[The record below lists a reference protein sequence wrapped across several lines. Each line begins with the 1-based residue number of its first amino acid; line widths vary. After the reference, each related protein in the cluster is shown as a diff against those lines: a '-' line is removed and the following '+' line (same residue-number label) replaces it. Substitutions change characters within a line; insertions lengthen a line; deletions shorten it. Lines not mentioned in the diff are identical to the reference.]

1 MKLNEKNDMMSILI
15 AMPCYGGMVSD
26 KTAKGLFN
34 LGKELRT
41 AGIDHGLLTLSNES
55 LVTKARSK
63 MVNFFMNNTEYDRIL
78 FIDADI
84 GFTPEQVFDLLKHD
98 KDIVCGAYPM
108 KGIPLRYNYN
118 ISQPEVK
125 EEELIKIENIGFGFS
140 LIKRKVFEDISQKH
154 GEELK
159 YYPATNNSTHS
170 PTDKEYHNSYH
181 YFLELKKDMS
191 YLPEDFSFFERAKSV
206 GYSVWL
212 NTNIRLEHVGS
223 HVYSEE

>member
-1 MKLNEKNDMMSILI
+1 MCSVMI
-15 AMPCYGGMVSD
+15 AMPCYGGVVSD

-41 AGIDHGLLTLSNES
+41 AGIDHGLLTMANES
-55 LVTKARSK
+55 LVTKARSRIA
-63 MVNFFMNNTEYDRIL
+63 NFFMNNTEYDYIL

-84 GFTPEQVFDLLKHD
+84 GFTPEDVFKLLVSN
-98 KDIVCGAYPM
+98 KDITCGAYPM

-125 EEELIKIENIGFGFS
+125 EGDLVKIENIGFGFA
-140 LIKRKVFEDISQKH
+140 LIHRRVFEDISNKYK
-154 GEELK
+154 EELK
-159 YYPATNNSTHS
+159 YFPATNNSS
-170 PTDKEYHNSYH
+170 YPPTEKEYHNSYH

-206 GYSVWL
+206 GYTAWL
-212 NTNIRLEHVGS
+212 NTTIKLSHVGS
-223 HVYSEE
+223 HVYYEE

>member
-1 MKLNEKNDMMSILI
+1 MCSVMI
-15 AMPCYGGMVSD
+15 AMPCYGGVVSD

-41 AGIDHGLLTLSNES
+41 AGIDHGLLTMANES
-55 LVTKARSK
+55 LVTKARSRIA
-63 MVNFFMNNTEYDRIL
+63 NFFMNNTEYEYIL

-84 GFTPEQVFDLLKHD
+84 GFTPEDVFKLLSSN

-118 ISQPEVK
+118 LSQPEVK
-125 EEELIKIENIGFGFS
+125 EGDLVRIENIGFGFA
-140 LIKRKVFEDISQKH
+140 LIHRKVFESISNKY

-159 YYPATNNSTHS
+159 YFPATNNSS
-170 PTDKEYHNSYH
+170 YPPTEKEYHNSYH

-206 GYSVWL
+206 GYTTWL
-212 NTNIRLEHVGS
+212 NTTIRLAHVGS
-223 HVYSEE
+223 HVYQEE

>member
-1 MKLNEKNDMMSILI
+1 MI
-15 AMPCYGGMVSD
+15 AMPCYGGVVSD

-41 AGIDHGLLTLSNES
+41 AGIDHGLLTMANES
-55 LVTKARSK
+55 LVTKARSRIA
-63 MVNFFMNNTEYDRIL
+63 NFFMNNTEYEYIL

-84 GFTPEQVFDLLKHD
+84 GFTPEDVFKLIVSQ

-118 ISQPEVK
+118 ISKPEVRDGD
-125 EEELIKIENIGFGFS
+125 LIKIDNIGFGFA
-140 LIKRKVFEDISQKH
+140 LIHRKVFSSIISKY

-159 YYPATNNSTHS
+159 YYP
-170 PTDKEYHNSYH
+170 PTDNSSYPPTEQEYHNSYH

-206 GYSVWL
+206 GYDAWL
-212 NTNIRLEHVGS
+212 NTSIRLAHVGS
-223 HVYSEE
+223 HVYCEE

>member
-1 MKLNEKNDMMSILI
+1 MCSLLI

-41 AGIDHGLLTLSNES
+41 AGIDHGLLTMANES
-55 LVTKARSK
+55 LVTKARSRIA
-63 MVNFFMNNTEYDRIL
+63 NFFMNNTEYEYIM
-78 FIDADI
+78 FIDADV
-84 GFTPEQVFDLLKHD
+84 GFMPEDVFKLIMSN

-118 ISQPEVK
+118 ISNPEVK
-125 EEELIKIENIGFGFS
+125 EGDLIKIENIGFGFAM
-140 LIKRKVFEDISQKH
+140 IHRKVFGSIHQRY

-159 YYPATNNSTHS
+159 YYPPTNNSS
-170 PTDKEYHNSYH
+170 YPPTEKEYHNSYH
-181 YFLELKKDMS
+181 YFLELKKDMN

-206 GYSVWL
+206 GYDAWL
-212 NTNIRLEHVGS
+212 NSTIRLAHVGS
-223 HVYSEE
+223 HVYMEE

>member
-1 MKLNEKNDMMSILI
+1 MSVLI

-41 AGIDHGLLTLSNES
+41 AGIDHGLLTMANES
-55 LVTKARSK
+55 LVTKARSRIA
-63 MVNFFMNNTEYDRIL
+63 NFFINNTEYEYIL

-84 GFTPEQVFDLLKHD
+84 GFTPEDVFKLFTSK

-118 ISQPEVK
+118 ISQPKVK
-125 EEELIKIENIGFGFS
+125 EGDLIKIENIGFGFA
-140 LIKRKVFEDISQKH
+140 LIHRRVFEAISNKY

-159 YYPATNNSTHS
+159 YFP
-170 PTDKEYHNSYH
+170 PTDNSSYPPTEKEYHNSYH

-206 GYSVWL
+206 GYTTWL
-212 NTNIRLEHVGS
+212 NTNIRLAHVGS
-223 HVYSEE
+223 HVYQEE